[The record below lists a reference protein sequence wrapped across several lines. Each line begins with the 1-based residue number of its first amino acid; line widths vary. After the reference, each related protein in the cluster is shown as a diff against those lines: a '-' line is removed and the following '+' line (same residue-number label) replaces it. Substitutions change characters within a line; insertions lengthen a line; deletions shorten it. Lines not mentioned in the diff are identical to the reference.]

1 MAILPARRRRRSA
14 SQRQIA
20 ADLAA
25 DSPSAATTP
34 GTVPRSPLAR
44 QRIRGG
50 QQGPIVAQYQTPSY
64 SPKLPAQ
71 SVTAAAEIMAGPSI
85 TERKKG
91 IPAQPWQQESWDLR
105 NEIGEFRFSGDRV
118 ARAVSKCR
126 LHGAARATGS
136 DRNPIPVTEGVVHE
150 LCQELFGDLAATSQ
164 SMKRAAQH
172 LAFNG
177 ESLLVV
183 RDDEETGIASWMPY
197 STRELIASTNGYKL
211 SDGVD
216 SRDLDESE
224 LVIRCWTPSPELSAL
239 PDAAARSVLPVARE
253 LKGLTEH
260 TSAQIDSR
268 LAGAG
273 ILIVPQSIEVLGGN
287 WKAPVEG
294 EYDEAG
300 NYIGADGE
308 EVIVDGDTPATT
320 PGGEFV
326 DNLISSMV
334 TPIKDRDSAAAIVPL
349 VITVPDDVVDKIQ
362 HIKFES
368 TLDPMAKDLREEA
381 IKRVALGMDSAP
393 EVLLGLGSSNHWS
406 AWQVSEEEVTLVIA
420 PMAATICHAL
430 TVGWLH
436 PALQQLGIENWRD
449 FQVWFDATDLQL
461 RPDRSDDA
469 QSLYDKGV
477 LSSATLLRECG
488 FGDDDRPKPEEEQRS
503 LLIGLLKGAPSGDMA
518 RLLLPLLGVDIPT
531 YVLEQAESIGDALGG
546 GPPAAGG
553 DGADVSGEGLGD
565 EAPVGETRSIPDRT
579 ETDPAVAPL
588 DAP

>member
-1 MAILPARRRRRSA
+1 MAILPARRRRSA

-25 DSPSAATTP
+25 DSPSAVTAS
-34 GTVPRSPLAR
+34 GAVPRSPLAR

-50 QQGPIVAQYQTPSY
+50 QQGAVIAQYQTPSY
-64 SPKLPAQ
+64 SPNLPAQ
-71 SVTAAAEIMAGPSI
+71 SVTAAAEVMAGPSI

-126 LHGAARATGS
+126 LHGASRATGS
-136 DRNPIPVTEGVVHE
+136 DRNPIPVTEGIAYE
-150 LCQELFGDLAATSQ
+150 LCQELFADLASTAQ
-164 SMKRAAQH
+164 GMKRAAQH

-177 ESLLVV
+177 ESLLVI
-183 RDDEETGIASWMPY
+183 RDDEEAGTASWMPY

-216 SRDLDESE
+216 SRDLEDSE

-287 WKAPVEG
+287 WKAPVGG

-308 EVIVDGDTPATT
+308 EVIIDGDTPATS

-430 TVGWLH
+430 TVGWLQ
-436 PALQQLGIENWRD
+436 PALQQLGVENWRE

-461 RPDRSDDA
+461 RPDRSTDA
-469 QSLYDKGV
+469 QALYDKELVGSKAV
-477 LSSATLLRECG
+477 LRENG
-488 FGDDDRPKPEEEQRS
+488 FTENDAPSPEEREERILRAAMAANPALVPAILAKLGISLDPAMLPAEGDVVAPAAPGGATGEVVGDDP
-503 LLIGLLKGAPSGDMA
+503 APTDTGD
-518 RLLLPLLGVDIPT
+518 
-531 YVLEQAESIGDALGG
+531 
-546 GPPAAGG
+546 
-553 DGADVSGEGLGD
+553 
-565 EAPVGETRSIPDRT
+565 RSIPDRDT
-579 ETDPAVAPL
+579 TDPAVAPL

>member
-25 DSPSAATTP
+25 ETPSAVTAS
-34 GTVPRSPLAR
+34 GAVPRSPLAR

-50 QQGPIVAQYQTPSY
+50 QLGPVIAQYQTPSY
-64 SPKLPAQ
+64 SQNLPAQ

-91 IPAQPWQQESWDLR
+91 IPAQPWQQESWELR

-126 LHGAARATGS
+126 LHGASRATGS
-136 DRNPIPVTEGVVHE
+136 DRNPIPVTEGIVYE
-150 LCQELFGDLAATSQ
+150 LCQELFSDLASTAQ
-164 SMKRAAQH
+164 GMKRAAQH

-183 RDDEETGIASWMPY
+183 RQDEEGTTTWMPY

-211 SDGVD
+211 SDGVE
-216 SRDLDESE
+216 SRDLEDSE

-294 EYDEAG
+294 EYDDEG

-308 EVIVDGDTPATT
+308 EVIVDGDSPSSNA
-320 PGGEFV
+320 GGEFV
-326 DNLISSMV
+326 DQLISSMV

-420 PMAATICHAL
+420 PMAATVCHAF

-436 PALQQLGIENWRD
+436 PALQQLGVENWRD
-449 FQVWFDATDLQL
+449 YQVWFDATDLQL
-461 RPDRSDDA
+461 RPDRSTDA
-469 QSLYDKGV
+469 QALYDKELLGSKAV
-477 LSSATLLRECG
+477 LRENGFTETDKPSAEEREERLLRAAMNANPALVTAILAKLGINLDPTMVPADAATVGPAPASGEATPIV
-488 FGDDDRPKPEEEQRS
+488 GDDP
-503 LLIGLLKGAPSGDMA
+503 APTDTGD
-518 RLLLPLLGVDIPT
+518 
-531 YVLEQAESIGDALGG
+531 
-546 GPPAAGG
+546 
-553 DGADVSGEGLGD
+553 
-565 EAPVGETRSIPDRT
+565 RSIPERDT
-579 ETDPAVAPL
+579 TAPAADPAVAP
-588 DAP
+588 